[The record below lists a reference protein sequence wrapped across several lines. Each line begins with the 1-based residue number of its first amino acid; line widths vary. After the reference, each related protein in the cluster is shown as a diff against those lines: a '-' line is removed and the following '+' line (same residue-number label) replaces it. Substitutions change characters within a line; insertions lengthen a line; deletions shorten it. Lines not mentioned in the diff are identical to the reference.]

1 MLIREVFILGRK
13 SQYSKELKLSIVK
26 KYLDGDGSYK
36 SLAKEINTTKSVVG
50 NWIKKY
56 QAFDASS
63 KNASYTKNFKEQVVL
78 DYLNGGGSYD
88 DLAIKYHISSPG
100 SIKNWVKIYNSHIE
114 LKDYIPGGEDIYMT
128 KSRKVNKEE
137 RIEII
142 KYCLEHDMDY
152 KTTAKLFETTYA
164 NVFNWV
170 KKYKEKGED
179 GLGDRRGRHKADE
192 EVDEMTLLKRQLKQ
206 KEHELEM
213 ALLEVRMLKKLD
225 EIERRRSIEQ
235 ANMKLNIRQ
244 SKKSVKKR

>member
-1 MLIREVFILGRK
+1 MGRK
-13 SQYSKELKLSIVK
+13 NKYSKELKLSIVK
-26 KYLDGDGSYK
+26 RYLEGEGSTIF
-36 SLAKEINTTKSVVG
+36 LAKEINTAANIVSSWV
-50 NWIKKY
+50 KKY
-56 QAFDASS
+56 NAFGESA
-63 KNASYTKNFKEQVVL
+63 L

-88 DLAIKYHISSPG
+88 DLAIKYHIPSSSP
-100 SIKNWVKIYNSHIE
+100 IKNWVKLYNSHIE
-114 LKDYIPGGEDIYMT
+114 LKDYIPGGEDIYMA

-137 RIEII
+137 RIEIV

-179 GLGDRRGRHKADE
+179 GLGDKRGCRKGDE
-192 EVDEMTLLKRQLKQ
+192 EVDEVTLLKRQLKQ

-213 ALLEVRMLKKLD
+213 AQLELKLLKKLE

-235 ANMKLNIRQ
+235 ANMKLNMKQ
-244 SKKSVKKR
+244 SKKLAKKR